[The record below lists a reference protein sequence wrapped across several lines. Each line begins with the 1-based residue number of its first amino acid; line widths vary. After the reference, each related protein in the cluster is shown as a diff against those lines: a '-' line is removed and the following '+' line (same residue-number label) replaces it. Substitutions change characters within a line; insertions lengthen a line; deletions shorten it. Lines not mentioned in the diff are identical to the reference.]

1 MMFKTPGCLFRG
13 RPCLGGHLHSF
24 TSFSVKTSRWGE
36 SFEHQNPSEL
46 HAKPIKILLLW
57 GGIRFWASRSWAWS
71 PCLRIKIYKHLVIRY
86 DGNPAFISHWAVQF
100 GYPSSSKYH
109 YLGGPYQ
116 TTKVYWSGA
125 DIRWFTI
132 FTHQKPIFTHK
143 QPSSPAK
150 KFPSHV
156 DWFTAGGY
164 RRTCNVFPR
173 PMSSAKMQPKPF
185 RALFTSQW

>member
-13 RPCLGGHLHSF
+13 SPCLGKPSLLHF
-24 TSFSVKTSRWGE
+24 FFSEDKPAVGRVSSIKILLNCG
-36 SFEHQNPSEL
+36 

-57 GGIRFWASRSWAWS
+57 RGIRFWASRSWAWS
-71 PCLRIKIYKHLVIRY
+71 PCLRNKNLVIRY

-100 GYPSSSKYH
+100 GYHSSSKYH

-125 DIRWFTI
+125 DIRWFTLI
-132 FTHQKPIFTHK
+132 Y
-143 QPSSPAK
+143 PSKSVI
-150 KFPSHV
+150 S
-156 DWFTAGGY
+156 